1 MLLDSTSPDE
11 LLSKVREAYSG
22 ASDDPGGSH
31 PFPLGLEF
39 ALSLG
44 YPEELLRELP
54 QSSVDRFTGVSNVS
68 VFAEIPAGST
78 VLDLGCGAGTD
89 SLIAAGK
96 TGPGGQV
103 FGVDF
108 SPSMLAHARAG
119 AAEAG
124 ASNLEFREAEGKRL
138 PFDDGTF
145 DVVLVNGIFNLN
157 PNRDGLF
164 QELVRVTRPGGAFYG
179 AEIILCEF
187 MDSKEKAGLASWFS

>member
-1 MLLDSTSPDE
+1 MLINSTSPDG
-11 LLSKVREAYSG
+11 LLGKVREAYSE
-22 ASDDPGGSH
+22 ASDNPGGSH
-31 PFPLGLEF
+31 PFPLGFEF

-44 YPEELLRELP
+44 YPEELLRGLP

-78 VLDLGCGAGTD
+78 VLDLGCGGGTD
-89 SLIAAGK
+89 SLMAAGK
-96 TGPGGQV
+96 TGPAGRV

-124 ASNLEFREAEGKRL
+124 ASNLEFHEAEGQRL

-145 DVVLVNGIFNLN
+145 DVALVNGIFNLN
-157 PNRDGLF
+157 PSREGLF
-164 QELVRVTRPGGAFYG
+164 QELARVIRPRGALYA
-179 AEIILCEF
+179 AEIILCEP
-187 MDSKEKAGLASWFS
+187 MNNEESTGLASWFS

>member
-1 MLLDSTSPDE
+1 MLDSTSPDG
-11 LLSKVREAYSG
+11 LLGKVRDAYSE
-22 ASDDPGGSH
+22 ASDNPAGSH
-31 PFPLGLEF
+31 PFPLGLDF

-44 YPEELLRELP
+44 YPEELLRGLP

-96 TGPGGQV
+96 TGPGGRV
-103 FGVDF
+103 CGVDF
-108 SPSMLAHARAG
+108 SPSMLAHARAS

-124 ASNLEFREAEGKRL
+124 ASNLEFHEAEGQRL

-145 DVVLVNGIFNLN
+145 DVALVNGMFNLN
-157 PNRDGLF
+157 PSREGLF
-164 QELVRVTRPGGAFYG
+164 RELARVIRPGGALYS
-179 AEIILCEF
+179 AEIILCEP
-187 MDSKEKAGLASWFS
+187 MDDAERKGLANWFS